1 MVIQTGFNWLIEQ
14 QLLLSILFCGFILLE
29 RFGLK
34 TLGARFVYKLAWLV
48 PAGLVIANLPN
59 AIKPLQNSNISHYLI
74 TPNQPFSHEM
84 GISWALMYVLIT
96 MGLLIAS
103 FITHT
108 RFVKSLQLTELTHL
122 EHSLATGIKTYASKY
137 AATPMVVGIFKSKLV
152 LPSNYKT
159 QFDKASLALI
169 LEHETVHIK
178 RKDNLINALLLL
190 ATILLWFNPLAWM
203 AYASCRR
210 LQELTCDERVLA
222 NKTTHQHILYSKAL
236 VNCAATTP
244 AGLMAYSLYGDK
256 KTMLQRLT
264 NIKHSGTHS
273 RLAKGGILLVAAT
286 MLSALAIAK
295 QPQAQGAKQD
305 HISPIIRIEPRYP
318 TKAAQQG
325 ISGSVVLKYDIAANG
340 RTKNISVIQSKPSGI
355 FDKSA
360 KEALAK
366 WEYKISEAGF
376 NDVLVQLDFAINNKV
391 ANTDLIERIKVSH

>member
-34 TLGARFVYKLAWLV
+34 TLGARFVYKLAWLL
-48 PAGLVIANLPN
+48 PAALVIANLPN

-74 TPNQPFSHEM
+74 TPNQPFAHEV

-96 MGLLIAS
+96 VGLLIAS
-103 FITHT
+103 FITHI
-108 RFVKSLQLTELTHL
+108 RFVKSLQLTELTHFNHIL
-122 EHSLATGIKTYASKY
+122 TTSAKTYISQHV
-137 AATPMVVGIFKSKLV
+137 ATPMVVGIFQSKLI
-152 LPSNYKT
+152 LPSNYKS
-159 QFDKASLALI
+159 QFDKATLALI
-169 LEHETVHIK
+169 LEHESVHIK

-222 NKTTHQHILYSKAL
+222 NKTTHQHILYSRAL
-236 VNCAATTP
+236 VNCAAATP
-244 AGLMAYSLYGDK
+244 AGLMAYSHYGDK
-256 KTMLQRLT
+256 KPMLQRLT
-264 NIKHSGTHS
+264 NIKHSGNRS
-273 RLAKGGILLVAAT
+273 RFAKGGLLLVAAS
-286 MLSALAIAK
+286 MLSTLAIAK
-295 QPQAQGAKQD
+295 QPQVEGAKSD

-318 TKAAQQG
+318 AQAAKQG

-340 RTKNISVIQSKPSGI
+340 RTKNISVIQSRPSDV

-366 WEYKISEAGF
+366 WEYKMSEAGF
-376 NDVLVQLDFAINNKV
+376 DDVLVQLDFAINSEV
-391 ANTDLIERIKVSH
+391 AHTDLIERIKVSH